1 MRANQASVSK
11 YDWYHFWFHLSMP
24 WFSADLM
31 SHYIACDFDS
41 HYLTYRLVY
50 YNVLP
55 REILVDDGGIKIPI
69 DTSQGSHK
77 TLDVA

>member
-1 MRANQASVSK
+1 
-11 YDWYHFWFHLSMP
+11 
-24 WFSADLM
+24 M